1 MAEVVKERR
10 EYRSPRRAAQAQ
22 VTRGAL
28 LEAARELFVGRGYVA
43 TTIQAIAERAGVSP
57 ATVYGTFATKRGIL
71 SALVD
76 RSIAGD
82 DAPVPI
88 LERQW
93 VKEMRREPDLHRR
106 IAMLARQGRLMLERR
121 SPVDE
126 VLRAAAAGEK
136 EIAELWEQ
144 AKAQR
149 FAGQRALLQMVA
161 GSDRPLA
168 KDAADALYAIGSP
181 ETYQLLVSDR
191 GWSPARFENWYAEA
205 IARLLGAPLDVR

>member
-1 MAEVVKERR
+1 MD
-10 EYRSPRRAAQAQ
+10 
-22 VTRGAL
+22 
-28 LEAARELFVGRGYVA
+28 AARELFVGRGYVA

-106 IAMLARQGRLMLERR
+106 IAMLALQGRLMLERR
-121 SPVDE
+121 SAVDE
-126 VLRAAAAGEK
+126 VLRAAAAADG

-149 FAGQRALLQMVA
+149 FAGQRALLQVVA
-161 GSDRPLA
+161 GSNRPLA
-168 KDAADALYAIGSP
+168 KDAADALYAVGSP
-181 ETYQLLVSDR
+181 EAYQLLVSDR

-205 IARLLGAPLDVR
+205 IARLLGAPVDPDAVRPGA